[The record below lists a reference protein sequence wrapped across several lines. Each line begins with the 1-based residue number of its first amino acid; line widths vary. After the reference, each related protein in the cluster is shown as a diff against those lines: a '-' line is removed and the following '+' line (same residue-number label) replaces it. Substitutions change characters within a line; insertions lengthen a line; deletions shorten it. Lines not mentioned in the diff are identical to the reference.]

1 MSDNEEEGPL
11 VAAERARRG
20 RNIAL
25 GLVLAGFAA
34 LFFVMTIVRMG
45 GQAGQ

>member
-1 MSDNEEEGPL
+1 MSGNEEEGPL
-11 VAAERARRG
+11 GAAERARRD

-45 GQAGQ
+45 GQVGQ